1 MSSDDAVAS
10 LWHSVLTRLSN
21 DDRISGQA
29 LGFLKLI
36 EPVAVLGETLFAEV
50 PNEITKAM
58 IDQRIAVVLNEAM
71 SSNAEFGGP
80 TRIKLDINPNL
91 EGLKIIEPEVVNQ
104 GQATPGNTQTLNPA
118 PASTTVSFTELPSYL
133 TSTPLD
139 IPNYETRLNPKYT
152 FDTFVIGESN
162 RFAHA
167 ASFAVAEEP
176 AKSYNPLFIYG
187 SSGLG
192 KTHLLHA
199 IGHYTIA
206 LHPRRKVRYVSSEEF
221 TNEFINAIQNNK
233 NSEFQAAY
241 RDIDLLLIDDI
252 QFLQGKEQTQEAF
265 FHTFNTLHNANKQVV
280 ITSDKPPQQLE
291 GFEERMLTRFSWGLM
306 TDIQAPE
313 LETRIAILRKKA
325 ESDRLNVPDEIL
337 EYMAQRVSSNIR
349 ELEGTLIRVMAFANL
364 NHQPINMQLVQT
376 VLRDLAPVSESN
388 LTTPSEIMSTVAAF
402 YRLSVDDLSGSS
414 RVQAIVQARQIAMY
428 LCRDQTN
435 LSLPKIGQLF
445 GNRDHTTVLY
455 ATKKIGN
462 DMSRKREIYSH
473 VTEILTRIK
482 TNQRG

>member
-21 DDRISGQA
+21 DDRITGQA

-58 IDQRIAVVLNEAM
+58 IDQRISLVLNEAM
-71 SSNAEFGGP
+71 ASNAEFGGP

-91 EGLKIIEPEVVNQ
+91 EGVKVIEPEVSAPIEPVPF
-104 GQATPGNTQTLNPA
+104 AAPTLNAA
-118 PASTTVSFTELPSYL
+118 PASSTVSFTELPSYL
-133 TSTPLD
+133 TSTPID

-325 ESDRLNVPDEIL
+325 ESDRLKVPDEIL

-376 VLRDLAPVSESN
+376 VLRDLAPVSETN

-482 TNQRG
+482 NNQRP

>member
-21 DDRISGQA
+21 DDRITGQA

-58 IDQRIAVVLNEAM
+58 IDQRISILLNEAM
-71 SSNAEFGGP
+71 AANSEFDGP

-91 EGLKIIEPEVVNQ
+91 EGAKVIEPEPTVVAPVNANSN
-104 GQATPGNTQTLNPA
+104 GSANPA
-118 PASTTVSFTELPSYL
+118 NTVNFSEMPTYL
-133 TSTPLD
+133 TSTPMD
-139 IPNYETRLNPKYT
+139 IRNYETRLNPKYT

-221 TNEFINAIQNNK
+221 TNEFINAIQTNK
-233 NSEFQAAY
+233 NTEFQAAY

-325 ESDRLNVPDEIL
+325 ESDRFKVPDEIL

-402 YRLSVDDLSGSS
+402 YRVSVDDLSGSS
-414 RVQAIVQARQIAMY
+414 RVQAIAQARQIAMY

-455 ATKKIGN
+455 ATKKIGA

-482 TNQRG
+482 NNQRP

>member
-1 MSSDDAVAS
+1 MSSEDQVAG
-10 LWHSVLTRLSN
+10 LWQTVLSRLEK
-21 DDRISGQA
+21 DPRITGQA

-58 IDQRIAVVLNEAM
+58 IEQRVPGPLRDAM
-71 SSNAEFGGP
+71 AQNAEFSGP
-80 TRIKLDINPNL
+80 TLLTLNVNPNL
-91 EGLKIIEPEVVNQ
+91 DAIKIPAPEPEPNFPPLPTSAELP
-104 GQATPGNTQTLNPA
+104 GYLNATPI
-118 PASTTVSFTELPSYL
+118 
-133 TSTPLD
+133 D

-152 FDTFVIGESN
+152 FDTFVIGDSN

-187 SSGLG
+187 ASGLG

-233 NSEFQAAY
+233 NAAFQDAY

-265 FHTFNTLHNANKQVV
+265 FHTFNALHNANKQVV
-280 ITSDKPPQQLE
+280 ITSDKPPAQLE
-291 GFEERMLTRFSWGLM
+291 GFEERMVTRFSWGLM
-306 TDIQAPE
+306 TDIQSPE

-337 EYMAQRVSSNIR
+337 SYMAQRVSSNIR

-364 NHQPINMQLVQT
+364 NRQPINLDLVKT
-376 VLRDLAPVSESN
+376 VLRDLAPASEGN
-388 LTTPSEIMSTVAAF
+388 LTTPAEIMSTVAAF
-402 YRLSVDDLSGSS
+402 YRVTVDDLSGSS
-414 RVQAIVQARQIAMY
+414 RAQAIAKARQIAMY
-428 LCRDQTN
+428 LCRDQTG
-435 LSLPKIGQLF
+435 LSLPKIGELF
-445 GNRDHTTVLY
+445 GGRDHTTVLY
-455 ATKKIGN
+455 ATRKIAQ
-462 DMSRKREIYSH
+462 DMNRKREVYSH
-473 VTEILTRIK
+473 VSEILGRIK
-482 TNQRG
+482 NNQKN